1 MSKNWGLSPSTD
13 RTGLRL
19 GRQLNNLTNQGCGGP
34 KVMNMLKP
42 RRREL
47 FIEALIRVAGF
58 SAILFVVLIFI
69 FLVKEGAP
77 ALWETSLANLFGQ
90 RWYPNER
97 LFGTTPLI
105 LGSLLVTGGAVV
117 IALPLGLATAVFIR
131 ELAPNWLREI
141 LKPLIEVLAGIP
153 SVVLGF
159 LGMVAVAP
167 LVRETLNVP
176 TGLTAFTGS
185 LMLAY
190 MALPT
195 IISVAEDAI
204 DAVPSTYRDGAL
216 ALGATHWQTI
226 WRVVLPAARSGV
238 IIAVMLGIGRA
249 IGETM
254 AVMMVTGNAARI
266 PREWNALFLPVRT
279 MTATIAAEMGEVAQG
294 STHYHVLFTV
304 GILLFLVTFL
314 INAVASTVII
324 KGGPRRGGRLMG

>member
-1 MSKNWGLSPSTD
+1 MKKASA
-13 RTGLRL
+13 
-19 GRQLNNLTNQGCGGP
+19 
-34 KVMNMLKP
+34 
-42 RRREL
+42 RRRE
-47 FIEALIRVAGF
+47 ALIAAVIRAAGF
-58 SAILFVVLIFI
+58 SAIFFVALIFL
-69 FLVKEGAP
+69 FLLKEGAP
-77 ALWETSLANLFGQ
+77 AFWEVSLGNLFGE
-90 RWYPNER
+90 RWYPNED
-97 LFGTTPLI
+97 LFGTLPLI
-105 LGSLLVTGGAVV
+105 LGSLLVTVGAVV

-131 ELAPNWLREI
+131 ELAPDWLREI

-167 LVRETLNVP
+167 LMRESLNIP

-204 DAVPSTYRDGAL
+204 DAVPKEYRDGAL
-216 ALGATHWQTI
+216 AMGATHWQTI
-226 WRVVLPAARSGV
+226 WRVVMPAARSGV

-266 PREWNALFLPVRT
+266 PREWYALFLPART

-294 STHYHVLFTV
+294 STHYHVLFAV
-304 GILLFLVTFL
+304 GILLFLVTFI
-314 INAVASTVII
+314 INAIASAVIV

>member
-1 MSKNWGLSPSTD
+1 MK
-13 RTGLRL
+13 
-19 GRQLNNLTNQGCGGP
+19 
-34 KVMNMLKP
+34 
-42 RRREL
+42 RRE
-47 FIEALIRVAGF
+47 FWVETLIRVAGF
-58 SAILFVVLIFI
+58 SAIFFVVLIFA
-69 FLVKEGAP
+69 FLLKEGLP
-77 ALWETSLANLFGQ
+77 AFWEVPLDNLFGR
-90 RWYPNER
+90 RWYPNEEF
-97 LFGTTPLI
+97 FGMMPLL
-105 LGSLLVTGGAVV
+105 LGSLLVTAGAVV
-117 IALPLGLATAVFIR
+117 ISLPLGLATAVFIR
-131 ELAPNWLREI
+131 ELAPDWLREI

-195 IISVAEDAI
+195 IISVAEDAV
-204 DAVPSTYRDGAL
+204 DAVPRAYRDGAL

-238 IIAVMLGIGRA
+238 IMAVMLGIGRA

-254 AVMMVTGNAARI
+254 AVMMVTGNAARL
-266 PREWNALFLPVRT
+266 PGDLMALFMPART

-294 STHYHVLFTV
+294 STHYHVLFAV
-304 GILLFLVTFL
+304 GILLFVITFL
-314 INAVASTVII
+314 INAVASIVVL
-324 KGGPRRGGRLMG
+324 RGGSRRSGRLLD

>member
-1 MSKNWGLSPSTD
+1 MKQSRG
-13 RTGLRL
+13 
-19 GRQLNNLTNQGCGGP
+19 
-34 KVMNMLKP
+34 
-42 RRREL
+42 RRREVL
-47 FIEALIRVAGF
+47 ITALIRAAGF
-58 SAILFVVLIFI
+58 SAIFFVALIFL
-69 FLVKEGAP
+69 FLLKEGAP
-77 ALWETSLANLFGQ
+77 AFWEVSLDNLFGQ
-90 RWYPNER
+90 RWYPNED
-97 LFGTTPLI
+97 LFGTMPLI
-105 LGSLLVTGGAVV
+105 LGSLLVTAGAVV

-141 LKPLIEVLAGIP
+141 LKPLIEILAGIP

-167 LVRETLNVP
+167 LMRESLDIP
-176 TGLTAFTGS
+176 TGLTALTGS

-195 IISVAEDAI
+195 MISVAEDAI
-204 DAVPSTYRDGAL
+204 DAVPKGYRDGAL
-216 ALGATHWQTI
+216 AMGATHWQTI

-266 PREWNALFLPVRT
+266 PHEWYALFLPART

-294 STHYHVLFTV
+294 STHYHVLFAV
-304 GILLFLVTFL
+304 GILLFVVTFI
-314 INAVASTVII
+314 INAIASAVVV